1 MMVLSS
7 FAYNVPRKARYT
19 VGGASAIPTAEN
31 NPFVA
36 AGVLFTKPDKFS
48 IVEQGG
54 EL

>member
-48 IVEQGG
+48 IGEQGG